1 MCKKTFCVLG
11 YTVEKKDAH
20 SDMWLKVNDIPC
32 VDTKFLV
39 PDLIENNEYQFRVA
53 AINAAGPS
61 EPSQPTSLTK
71 VKEKIGRY
79 LRFRFSPLPH
89 RHLLTPLQTEETQ
102 IRQLL

>member
-1 MCKKTFCVLG
+1 MFLG

-79 LRFRFSPLPH
+79 LRFRFIDLA
-89 RHLLTPLQTEETQ
+89 LYLIDTF
-102 IRQLL
+102 